1 MPSLEVVIA
10 RSSRETIPLAVG
22 RYIRISIQWGSSVCM
37 SNPLVKRCSNAI
49 SMPQLRHVIAKRERI
64 DSYVASQT
72 PSLQSIVVFWLRYKC
87 KNFISS
93 ERAVAYF

>member
-10 RSSRETIPLAVG
+10 RSSRDTIPLAVG
-22 RYIRISIQWGSSVCM
+22 GYFRTSTQWGSSVCM
-37 SNPLVKRCSNAI
+37 SNPPVKRCSNAI
-49 SMPQLRHVIAKRERI
+49 SMPQLRHVIVKRECT

-72 PSLQSIVVFWLRYKC
+72 PSLHSIVVIWLKY

-93 ERAVAYF
+93 ELAVAYF